1 MVSAVHKIYFI
12 MKKTFK
18 GTKGNWELESENP
31 TVFPSVVLQNE
42 TKFLSIAVHL
52 NSIER
57 VKNNY
62 KDGTYDYSDKGSISL
77 LEENMANAK
86 LIASAPEMLEVLEAL
101 HNLLCEHEPDWYMKY
116 HYNIA
121 KKVLDKVLT

>member
-1 MVSAVHKIYFI
+1 